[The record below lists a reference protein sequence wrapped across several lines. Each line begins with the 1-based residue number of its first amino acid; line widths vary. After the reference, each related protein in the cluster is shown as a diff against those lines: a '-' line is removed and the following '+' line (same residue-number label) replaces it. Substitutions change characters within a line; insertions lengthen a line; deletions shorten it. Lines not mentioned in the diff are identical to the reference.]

1 VRNTTQDGDC
11 AKGKRLEDAIKC
23 RTEEPERAKNRTTT
37 IDDRRSA
44 IDDRRSTIDG
54 QRSTITANKRL
65 SSFVQKSVVHCS
77 PLLDGRA
84 RANKEPST
92 TTTTID
98 GQRSTINDQ
107 RSQRTNGWVRSFGRP
122 SVHCSP
128 FTVRFVLSLFTT
140 NNNDERTNG
149 RTVDERR
156 QQTK

>member
-1 VRNTTQDGDC
+1 MRNTRQDGGCD
-11 AKGKRLEDAIKC
+11 KGKRLEDAIKC

-37 IDDRRSA
+37 IDDRRS
-44 IDDRRSTIDG
+44 TIDG
-54 QRSTITANKRL
+54 QRLTITANKRL

-122 SVHCSP
+122 SVHCSL